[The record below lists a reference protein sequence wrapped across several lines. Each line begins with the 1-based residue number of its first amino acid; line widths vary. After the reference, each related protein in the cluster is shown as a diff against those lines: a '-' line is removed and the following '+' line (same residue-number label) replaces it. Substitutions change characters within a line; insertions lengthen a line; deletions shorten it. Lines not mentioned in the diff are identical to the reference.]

1 MQRSLVGYLYVVTV
15 QLFAMA
21 KHGSGSREALRI
33 PRQKTFERRM
43 TFAQDTFM
51 NQFKNGD
58 IAPDSGRSEIE
69 VQKGLLRREVEFSE
83 ESVLGMLEFL
93 Y

>member
-1 MQRSLVGYLYVVTV
+1 MPR
-15 QLFAMA
+15 
-21 KHGSGSREALRI
+21 HGSGSREALGI
-33 PRQKTFERRM
+33 SWQKTFERRM

-58 IAPDSGRSEIE
+58 IAPDSGRIEIE
-69 VQKGLLRREVEFSE
+69 VQKGLLRREVEISE
-83 ESVLGMLEFL
+83 ETVLGMLEFL